1 MKTISIE
8 YGTGQ
13 LEITVPDQT
22 EIAGMQ
28 HSPVALTGS
37 DVIPHAL
44 SDPYNSPALVDLA
57 AKKIEAHPNAKAVIV
72 VSDNTRPVPYKGEN
86 GFMPHILR
94 ALIEGGFSQSAITV
108 LIGAGSHRNMV
119 AQEIE
124 EMLGLQASGFTE
136 VSVINHEYE
145 IDEQLTYLGE
155 TRQGSRVLIN
165 RHYMEADLKIVTGL
179 VESHFMAGASGGRKG
194 ICPGI
199 VGKETLNI
207 FHGARFLSSAQA
219 ADMVLEGNPLHD
231 ESLEIALMAGCD
243 FLVNATINAE
253 KQLTG
258 VFAGNLQTAHQA
270 AVQKIKSY
278 VMVPLAHRYDIV
290 LIPAGFVG
298 VNHYQTAKAAIEAA
312 RAVNQ
317 GGQIILVARHTDPDP
332 VGGEGYKTSLQ
343 MLHATGRHKFMSMIM
358 APDWKLIQEQW
369 QVQMWCK
376 VFEVLEKEKNF
387 LYCALEI
394 PEKDYEYLPG
404 TPCISMI
411 SVNKNDP
418 PEVSVRLMIEK
429 AVEYACKESDKNHPS
444 ILLLKDGPY
453 GIPEVIN

>member
-1 MKTISIE
+1 MISLE
-8 YGTGQ
+8 YGSSL
-13 LEITVPDQT
+13 LEIAVPVQT

-28 HSPVALTGS
+28 HAPAPLIGA

-44 SDPYNSPALVDLA
+44 RHPYNSLALVDIAAQKIA
-57 AKKIEAHPNAKAVIV
+57 AKPQAKAVIV

-86 GFMPHILR
+86 GLMPHILR
-94 ALIEGGFSQSAITV
+94 ALIQGGFRESDILV
-108 LIGAGSHRNMV
+108 LIGAGSHRNMLEP
-119 AQEIE
+119 EIE
-124 EMLGLQASGFTE
+124 EMLGLHASGFQE
-136 VSVINHEYE
+136 VSVLNHEYE

-155 TRQGSRVLIN
+155 TRQGSRVMLN
-165 RHYMEADLKIVTGL
+165 RLYMEADLKIVTGL

-207 FHGARFLSSAQA
+207 FHGAKFLSSAQA

-243 FLVNATINAE
+243 FLVNATIDAE
-253 KQLTG
+253 KRLTG

-270 AVQKIKSY
+270 AVQKIRSY
-278 VMVPLAHRYDIV
+278 VMVPLPHRYDIV
-290 LIPAGFVG
+290 IIPAGFVG

-312 RAVNQ
+312 RAVKQ

-332 VGGEGYKTSLQ
+332 VGGEGYKTSLK
-343 MLHATGRHKFMSMIM
+343 MLQATGRQKFMSMIM

-376 VFEVLEKEKNF
+376 VFDVLENEKNL

-411 SVNKNDP
+411 SRDKNDR
-418 PEVSVRLMIEK
+418 PEVVMRAMVEK
-429 AVEYACKESDKNHPS
+429 AVEYACRMSDKNHPS

-453 GIPEVIN
+453 GIPEVIS